1 VPGAMS
7 AGGQILSPNAPP
19 VLSQLPSP
27 PDRLPPNFRPQVME
41 PPAAAP
47 GDLVDVG
54 RVWEEVGGWR
64 HSRLEKEKGS
74 VSPPRKEATLATSF

>member
-1 VPGAMS
+1 
-7 AGGQILSPNAPP
+7 
-19 VLSQLPSP
+19 
-27 PDRLPPNFRPQVME
+27 ME